1 MPLKAPSTPTKE
13 PPTAAAYTPRKTWQR
28 PGAAAAAAAK
38 SAATT
43 AASPAA
49 ASTKM
54 AAAPKS
60 TPTRAAAAA
69 AKAKAGSTDT
79 AASTP
84 SAATP
89 AAKAPART
97 RARKAAEGEPAPE
110 AAANEDGADNGRDE
124 IDLLPPAPTSARAT
138 PSTTTSAA
146 ANGKAK
152 GKAKAK
158 AAEAEAAVDNAH
170 GPSTPTAAAT
180 PATSSTS
187 KAAAAKSTASA
198 TKKPAAKAAAT
209 KTAAKPRAKATAA
222 AKPAPASAAA
232 TSSAAASSSTAAA
245 AAADDTPIA
254 TSITG
259 TNPQVVIPPKKR
271 GRPRKYAPGEIP
283 PWKQPKNFN
292 PDGTPRGR
300 GRPRKPKPIVTTP
313 PRRGRPPKNRD
324 GAAPPK
330 PKAPKREKPKIEEE
344 DDAESALYAA
354 ALDTDLLS
362 SYLGEGV
369 EYVGE
374 RQSPAK
380 KQKTGIKVE
389 DAGMTDATEAASSA
403 AFDAAIAGP
412 GSAAQQ
418 TPAASSTPAPDATAE
433 AGAAAAAA
441 TATAIAATQLA
452 SSSAPA
458 ANTANRATALD
469 SKSAPS
475 AAASPS
481 TSMHRTAAS
490 TSASAAIDIHG
501 GHGGQGS
508 KLLRPTTSD
517 AYFVNNSSRKGRSS
531 LSASKT
537 LISSILPPLEP
548 SRLEAACARMTGP
561 GSIADRA
568 VRAYRKSMVPVYEA
582 QLKVGYSI
590 VFHGVGSKLPVLLDF
605 MKRKGDEGDGVGVVV
620 QGSMRGLRVEDILS
634 EIERATG
641 IGSAKDGRQPV
652 PVPAMAPPLRSRD
665 ADCVNGD
672 GSEGDDAAGSGRNA
686 KVRTTASTHLA
697 SSALISRA
705 QRIASFFQ
713 GPPPRPD
720 VDESE
725 GDGAAAM
732 DIDGDLVDG
741 SEDEDADADLLPPR
755 LYLLLLSFDA
765 PALQAARFRPI
776 LETFAA
782 ADRIH
787 VMACVEHINAALIG
801 GLSSSSMP
809 STCAP
814 VQAGEVVDGGESISG
829 SRARWIWQNL
839 STFVPPLDEMLL
851 ARTGT
856 RGGGVTAGGL
866 MIPLPPALDLN
877 GGLGYVAGAVSSRHH
892 GSAAG
897 HHEGDADAASQ
908 PARQVT
914 EKAALHILKSVT
926 VKARALFT
934 LIAKK
939 SSAGGEGGDGEAEGL
954 DYAALVDLA
963 RRNFLAST
971 ESDLAALLVEFRDHG
986 LVLRTGGKV
995 RVMMSGD
1002 EMKRVLEGIKRI

>member
-13 PPTAAAYTPRKTWQR
+13 PPTAAAYTPRKTCRDRAQQR
-28 PGAAAAAAAK
+28 QRQPSRRPRRQRLQQLPARRWLRHP
-38 SAATT
+38 
-43 AASPAA
+43 SP
-49 ASTKM
+49 
-54 AAAPKS
+54 P
-60 TPTRAAAAA
+60 RQGRLRRA

-259 TNPQVVIPPKKR
+259 TKPAGRHPAEKARPAAKR
-271 GRPRKYAPGEIP
+271 QAAKEPR
-283 PWKQPKNFN
+283 W
-292 PDGTPRGR
+292 
-300 GRPRKPKPIVTTP
+300 
-313 PRRGRPPKNRD
+313 RRASQAK
-324 GAAPPK
+324 GAEA
-330 PKAPKREKPKIEEE
+330 EKPKIEEE

-605 MKRKGDEGDGVGVVV
+605 MKRKGDEGDGVG
-620 QGSMRGLRVEDILS
+620 RG
-634 EIERATG
+634 G
-641 IGSAKDGRQPV
+641 
-652 PVPAMAPPLRSRD
+652 M

-705 QRIASFFQ
+705 Q
-713 GPPPRPD
+713 P
-720 VDESE
+720 
-725 GDGAAAM
+725 
-732 DIDGDLVDG
+732 
-741 SEDEDADADLLPPR
+741 EDEDADADLLPPR

-986 LVLRTGGKV
+986 LVLRTAA
-995 RVMMSGD
+995 RSGS
-1002 EMKRVLEGIKRI
+1002 